1 MTEQEDTQ
9 LGRPLGFNPDA
20 ILDELMYL
28 FWDQGYDHTTQA
40 DMVERTGLSS
50 SSLYNTFG
58 DKAAIF
64 DAVLA
69 RYNQGVDANCAPMFD
84 RADGLEALEGFIDR
98 LAQHV
103 KEPLFGS
110 SGCLVVTTMSEAG
123 GEAEAVD
130 TRINYYRAH
139 IEEAMAASLDRAEK
153 SGSIPPGNA
162 GERAAILFAIY
173 IGAQATARVD
183 PDSASE
189 MVQGMK
195 AVLAGW
201 TRS

>member
-1 MTEQEDTQ
+1 MTEHDETQ
-9 LGRPLGFNPDA
+9 RGRPLGFNPDA
-20 ILDELMYL
+20 TLDELMYL

-84 RADGLEALEGFIDR
+84 RADGLEALEVFIDR

-103 KEPLFGS
+103 KDPLFGS
-110 SGCLVVTTMSEAG
+110 SGCLIVTTMAEAG

-130 TRINYYRAH
+130 GRINYYRAH
-139 IEEAMAASLDRAEK
+139 IEEAMVASLDRAEK
-153 SGSIPPGNA
+153 SGSILPGNA
-162 GERAAILFAIY
+162 GERAAILFAMH

-183 PDSASE
+183 PNSASA
-189 MVQGMK
+189 MVAGMK
-195 AVLAGW
+195 SVLAGW

>member
-1 MTEQEDTQ
+1 MTKHDQT
-9 LGRPLGFNPDA
+9 LRGRPLGFSPDA
-20 ILDELMYL
+20 ALDELMYL
-28 FWDQGYDHTTQA
+28 FWDKGYDHTTQS
-40 DMVERTGLSS
+40 DMMERTGLSS

-69 RYNQGVDANCAPMFD
+69 RYNEGIDANCAPMFD
-84 RADGLEALEGFIDR
+84 RADGLEALEVFIDR

-103 KEPLFGS
+103 KEPLYGS
-110 SGCLVVTTMSEAG
+110 SGCLVVATMSEGG

-130 TRINYYRAH
+130 TRINYYRTH
-139 IEEAMAASLDRAEK
+139 IEEAMTASLDRAEK
-153 SGSIPPGNA
+153 AGSILPGNA
-162 GERAAILFAIY
+162 AERAAILFAIY

-183 PDSASE
+183 PDSAST

-195 AVLAGW
+195 SVLAGW
-201 TRS
+201 TRA

>member
-1 MTEQEDTQ
+1 MTEHAETQ
-9 LGRPLGFNPDA
+9 RGRPLGFDPDA
-20 ILDELMYL
+20 TLDDLMYL
-28 FWDQGYDHTTQA
+28 FWDKGYDHTTQA
-40 DMVERTGLSS
+40 DMMERTGLSS

-69 RYNQGVDANCAPMFD
+69 RYNDGVDLNCAPMFD
-84 RADGLEALEGFIDR
+84 RADGLEALEVFIGR
-98 LAQHV
+98 LGNHV

-110 SGCLVVTTMSEAG
+110 SGCLIVTTMSEAG
-123 GEAEAVD
+123 GEADAVD
-130 TRINYYRAH
+130 SRINHYRAH
-139 IEEAMAASLDRAEK
+139 IEGAMLASLDRAEK
-153 SGSIPPGNA
+153 SGTVLPGNA
-162 GERAAILFAIY
+162 GERAAILFAMY

-183 PDSASE
+183 PVSASA
-189 MVQGMK
+189 MVRGMK

>member
-1 MTEQEDTQ
+1 MTKHDETQ
-9 LGRPLGFNPDA
+9 RGRPLGFNPDA
-20 ILDELMYL
+20 ALDELMYL
-28 FWDQGYDHTTQA
+28 FWDKGYDHTSQA
-40 DMVERTGLSS
+40 DMMERTGLSS

-69 RYNQGVDANCAPMFD
+69 RYNEGVDANCAPMFD
-84 RADGLEALEGFIDR
+84 RADGLEALEAFIDR

-103 KEPLFGS
+103 KKPLYGS
-110 SGCLVVTTMSEAG
+110 SGCPIVAAMSEAG

-139 IEEAMAASLDRAEK
+139 IEEAMTAALDRAEK
-153 SGSIPPGNA
+153 AGSILPGDA
-162 GERAAILFAIY
+162 GERAAILFAVY

-183 PDSASE
+183 PDSASA

-195 AVLAGW
+195 TVLAGW
-201 TRS
+201 TPA

>member
-1 MTEQEDTQ
+1 MTEHAETQ
-9 LGRPLGFNPDA
+9 RGRPLGFDPDA
-20 ILDELMYL
+20 TLDDLMYL
-28 FWDQGYDHTTQA
+28 FWDKGYDHTTQA
-40 DMVERTGLSS
+40 DMMERTGLSS

-69 RYNQGVDANCAPMFD
+69 RYNDGVDLNCAPMFD
-84 RADGLEALEGFIDR
+84 RADGLEALEVFIDR
-98 LAQHV
+98 LDQHV

-123 GEAEAVD
+123 GEAKAVD
-130 TRINYYRAH
+130 NRIKYYRAH

-153 SGSIPPGNA
+153 SGRILPGNA
-162 GERAAILFAIY
+162 DERAAILFAIY
-173 IGAQATARVD
+173 IGALATARVD
-183 PDSASE
+183 PGSAST

-195 AVLAGW
+195 SILADW
-201 TRS
+201 TQ